1 MASYPFFTAIVPAL
15 NEQSTI
21 QSTLQSLLELDYPI
35 DRMEIIV
42 SINGSSDN
50 TSSVVEQFIQRHPQ
64 RNIFLINHPRANK
77 GAALNRALK
86 QARGEFFAC
95 LDADSF
101 IHPDALREMLPYFA
115 ADPDVAAVCPLMKV
129 KSPQTVLQKI
139 QWYEY
144 IINMFYKFLNS
155 QLDAVHVTPGPF
167 SVYKTAVIKKI
178 GWYDEQTITEDL
190 EIAIRLQKYHYRII
204 QTFDALV
211 ETTAPDTWKALFRQR
226 VRWYKGSV
234 DNSLRYRELIFNQRY
249 GDFGMIRMPTIIL
262 SGVLAIIILFTFLKE
277 LLLNL
282 FHWLASLQAINFDY
296 LAVLKSY
303 TFQINILSLPF
314 FKITIVLTLVSL
326 SFLAMVC
333 SYKLVKED
341 IRNHGRT
348 LVSLVTYLSIYS
360 VFMTIVWVY
369 IAALFLA
376 RKRNRW
382 S

>member
-1 MASYPFFTAIVPAL
+1 MGHL
-15 NEQSTI
+15 NCI
-21 QSTLQSLLELDYPI
+21 
-35 DRMEIIV
+35 
-42 SINGSSDN
+42 
-50 TSSVVEQFIQRHPQ
+50 
-64 RNIFLINHPRANK
+64 
-77 GAALNRALK
+77 
-86 QARGEFFAC
+86 
-95 LDADSF
+95 
-101 IHPDALREMLPYFA
+101 
-115 ADPDVAAVCPLMKV
+115 
-129 KSPQTVLQKI
+129 
-139 QWYEY
+139 
-144 IINMFYKFLNS
+144 
-155 QLDAVHVTPGPF
+155 HVTPGPF

>member
-1 MASYPFFTAIVPAL
+1 
-15 NEQSTI
+15 
-21 QSTLQSLLELDYPI
+21 
-35 DRMEIIV
+35 
-42 SINGSSDN
+42 
-50 TSSVVEQFIQRHPQ
+50 
-64 RNIFLINHPRANK
+64 
-77 GAALNRALK
+77 
-86 QARGEFFAC
+86 
-95 LDADSF
+95 
-101 IHPDALREMLPYFA
+101 
-115 ADPDVAAVCPLMKV
+115 
-129 KSPQTVLQKI
+129 
-139 QWYEY
+139 
-144 IINMFYKFLNS
+144 
-155 QLDAVHVTPGPF
+155 
-167 SVYKTAVIKKI
+167 
-178 GWYDEQTITEDL
+178 
-190 EIAIRLQKYHYRII
+190 
-204 QTFDALV
+204 
-211 ETTAPDTWKALFRQR
+211 
-226 VRWYKGSV
+226 
-234 DNSLRYRELIFNQRY
+234 
-249 GDFGMIRMPTIIL
+249 
-262 SGVLAIIILFTFLKE
+262 LKE